1 MKKIYLPFILL
12 TLLGLQAC
20 GSEDEGAT
28 RIVIGTAS
36 VIHELTDTQYQKPY
50 VVQVTD
56 IDGNASPNTR
66 VTITMKNLA
75 YALGFY
81 TPGADSWVILPANYA
96 VCAAEDINNNGVLDA
111 GEDKNLNGVLD
122 PTNAASISAHP
133 DETPTL
139 EAGFNSVITDE
150 SGFAYFALTYP
161 KSEANW
167 NIVEITASAKVTG
180 SENTAK
186 LAVTLPVL
194 ITDLEDITIDPPG
207 GEESTYGTGACPP

>member
-1 MKKIYLPFILL
+1 MKQIYLPFILL

-20 GSEDEGAT
+20 GSDDGGAT

-36 VIHELTDTQYQKPY
+36 VIGDLADVQYQKPY

-66 VTITMKNLA
+66 VTITMKNLS

-81 TPGADSWVILPANYA
+81 TAGADRWVILDANYD

-111 GEDKNLNGVLD
+111 GEDKNSNGILD
-122 PTNAASISAHP
+122 PTNAASIAAHP

-139 EAGFNSVITDE
+139 EAGFNSVVTDE

-167 NIVEITASAKVTG
+167 NIVEITASAEVTG

-194 ITDLEDITIDPPG
+194 LSDVEDVTIDPPG
-207 GEESTYGTGACPP
+207 GILSTYGTGVCPP